1 MVVAALLLEK
11 KKFEDVD
18 GQTENFEDESSSYEL
33 GRRVSLKQVII
44 MNFFKTIAL
53 GFD

>member
-1 MVVAALLLEK
+1 MKK

-18 GQTENFEDESSSYEL
+18 GQTENFEDEISSYEL
-33 GRRVSLKQVII
+33 GRRVSFQQVSM
-44 MNFFKTIAL
+44 MNFFKAIAL